1 MSQKISVI
9 IPVYNV
15 EKYLCACVNSVINQT
30 YKNLEI
36 ILVDDGSTDSSG
48 EICENLAKKDER
60 IKVYHKSNGGLSSA
74 RNYGLDK
81 KIGDYVFFLDSDDFI
96 DKTCLEKLFTLSKQT
111 SAEIASCLT
120 KRFNNEDE
128 IDENASAFQAETEEF
143 SRVEILEN
151 TFKKT
156 DNYYVISCAK
166 LFKSN
171 LFSSLRFTEGVIHE
185 DEFICH
191 RLYGQIN
198 KFVLLKEELYFYRE
212 NPCSITG
219 VKYNIKRPDY
229 LLALK
234 DRVEYFKQY
243 FPKLYIDFSLFFAYR
258 AIDLYFEVP
267 KIKEKKAIQKR
278 IKNIYKYAYKS
289 VKGIKTPSQK
299 RFKAFLISP
308 WIYKKV
314 FKK

>member
-36 ILVDDGSTDSSG
+36 ILVDDGSTDKSG
-48 EICENLAKKDER
+48 AICDEYALKDER
-60 IKVYHKSNGGLSSA
+60 IKVFHKSNGGLSSA
-74 RNYGLDK
+74 RNYGLDRMS
-81 KIGDYVFFLDSDDFI
+81 GDYVFFLDSDDFI
-96 DKTCLEKLFTLSKQT
+96 SLQCLEKMLEVSIEQNADIVSSLNKRFATESDLITQNTVKKEIVVYSSKQT
-111 SAEIASCLT
+111 
-120 KRFNNEDE
+120 
-128 IDENASAFQAETEEF
+128 
-143 SRVEILEN
+143 LEN

-156 DNYYVISCAK
+156 ENFFVVSWAK
-166 LFKSN
+166 LYKYKTFDN
-171 LFSSLRFTEGVIHE
+171 LRFTEGVIHE

-229 LLALK
+229 LLALE

-243 FPKLYIDFSLFFAYR
+243 FPKLYNDCALFFAYR

>member
-48 EICENLAKKDER
+48 AICDEYALKDER

-74 RNYGLDK
+74 RNYGLDRMS
-81 KIGDYVFFLDSDDFI
+81 GDYVFFLDSDDFI
-96 DKTCLEKLFTLSKQT
+96 SLQCLEKMLEVSIEQNADIVSSLNKRFATESDLITQNAVKKEIVVYSSKQT
-111 SAEIASCLT
+111 
-120 KRFNNEDE
+120 
-128 IDENASAFQAETEEF
+128 
-143 SRVEILEN
+143 LEN

-156 DNYYVISCAK
+156 ENFFVVSWAK
-166 LFKSN
+166 LYKYKTFDN
-171 LFSSLRFTEGVIHE
+171 LRFTEGVIHE

-243 FPKLYIDFSLFFAYR
+243 FPKLYNDCALFFAYR

>member
-1 MSQKISVI
+1 MSEKISVI

-15 EKYLCACVNSVINQT
+15 EKYLSACVNSVINQT
-30 YKNLEI
+30 YNNLEI
-36 ILVDDGSTDSSG
+36 ILVDDGSTDNSG
-48 EICENLAKKDER
+48 KICDEYALKDER
-60 IKVYHKSNGGLSSA
+60 IKVFHKSNGGLSSA
-74 RNYGLDK
+74 RNYGLDRK
-81 KIGDYVFFLDSDDFI
+81 SGEYVFFVDSDDFI
-96 DKTCLEKLFTLSKQT
+96 SLRCLEKLHELSIEQNADIVSSLNKRFTTENNLTTESNVKKEIAVYSNKQT
-111 SAEIASCLT
+111 
-120 KRFNNEDE
+120 
-128 IDENASAFQAETEEF
+128 
-143 SRVEILEN
+143 LEN

-156 DNYYVISCAK
+156 DNYFITSWSK
-166 LFKSN
+166 LYKNKMFDN
-171 LFSSLRFTEGVIHE
+171 LRFTEGVIHE

-191 RLYGQIN
+191 RLYGKAN

-229 LLALK
+229 LLALM
-234 DRVEYFKQY
+234 DRVDYFKEYF
-243 FPKLYIDFSLFFAYR
+243 PCLYTDFALFFAYR
-258 AIDLYFEVP
+258 CIDLYYEVP
-267 KIKEKKAIQKR
+267 NIKEKKEIQKR

-289 VKGIKTPSQK
+289 IKGIKTPSQK

>member
-36 ILVDDGSTDSSG
+36 ILVDDGSTDKSG
-48 EICENLAKKDER
+48 AICDEYALKDER
-60 IKVYHKSNGGLSSA
+60 IKVFHKSNGGLSSA
-74 RNYGLDK
+74 RNYGLDRMS
-81 KIGDYVFFLDSDDFI
+81 GDYVFFLDSDDFI
-96 DKTCLEKLFTLSKQT
+96 SLQCLEKMLEVSIEQNADIVSSLNKRFATESDLITQNTVKKEIVVYSSKQT
-111 SAEIASCLT
+111 
-120 KRFNNEDE
+120 
-128 IDENASAFQAETEEF
+128 
-143 SRVEILEN
+143 LEN

-156 DNYYVISCAK
+156 ENFFVVSWAK
-166 LFKSN
+166 LYKYKTFDN
-171 LFSSLRFTEGVIHE
+171 LRFTEGVIHE

-229 LLALK
+229 LLALE
-234 DRVEYFKQY
+234 DRVEYFKT
-243 FPKLYIDFSLFFAYR
+243 IFS
-258 AIDLYFEVP
+258 
-267 KIKEKKAIQKR
+267 KAI
-278 IKNIYKYAYKS
+278 
-289 VKGIKTPSQK
+289 
-299 RFKAFLISP
+299 
-308 WIYKKV
+308 
-314 FKK
+314 

>member
-36 ILVDDGSTDSSG
+36 ILVDDGSTDKSG
-48 EICENLAKKDER
+48 AICDEYALKDER
-60 IKVYHKSNGGLSSA
+60 IKVFHKSNGGLSSA
-74 RNYGLDK
+74 RNYGLDRMS
-81 KIGDYVFFLDSDDFI
+81 GDYVFFLDSDDFI
-96 DKTCLEKLFTLSKQT
+96 SLQCLEKMLEVSIEQNADIVSSLNKRFATESDLITQNTVKKEIVVYSSKQT
-111 SAEIASCLT
+111 
-120 KRFNNEDE
+120 
-128 IDENASAFQAETEEF
+128 
-143 SRVEILEN
+143 LEN

-156 DNYYVISCAK
+156 ENFFVVSWAK
-166 LFKSN
+166 LYKYKTFDN
-171 LFSSLRFTEGVIHE
+171 LRFTEGVIHE

-243 FPKLYIDFSLFFAYR
+243 FPKLYIDFALFFAYR

>member
-36 ILVDDGSTDSSG
+36 ILVDDGSTDKSG
-48 EICENLAKKDER
+48 AICDEYALKDER
-60 IKVYHKSNGGLSSA
+60 IKVFHKSNGGLSSA
-74 RNYGLDK
+74 RNYGLDRMS
-81 KIGDYVFFLDSDDFI
+81 GDYVFFLDSDDFI
-96 DKTCLEKLFTLSKQT
+96 SLQCLEKMLEVSIEQNADIVSSLNKRFATESDLITQNTVKKEIVVYSSKQT
-111 SAEIASCLT
+111 
-120 KRFNNEDE
+120 
-128 IDENASAFQAETEEF
+128 
-143 SRVEILEN
+143 LEN

-156 DNYYVISCAK
+156 ENFFVVSWAK
-166 LFKSN
+166 LYKYKTFDN
-171 LFSSLRFTEGVIHE
+171 LRFTEGVIHE

-243 FPKLYIDFSLFFAYR
+243 FPKLYNDCALFFAYR

-267 KIKEKKAIQKR
+267 KIKEKKVIQKR

>member
-1 MSQKISVI
+1 MSEKISVI

-15 EKYLCACVNSVINQT
+15 EKYLSACVNSVINQT

-36 ILVDDGSTDSSG
+36 ILVDDGSTDKSG
-48 EICENLAKKDER
+48 EICDEYALKDER
-60 IKVYHKSNGGLSSA
+60 IKVYHKQNGGLSSA
-74 RNYGLDK
+74 RNYGLDRK
-81 KIGDYVFFLDSDDFI
+81 NGDYVFFLDSDDFI
-96 DKTCLEKLFTLSKQT
+96 SLRCLEKLHEVSIEQNADIVSALNKRFTTESDLTLQKTVKKEIVVYSNKQT
-111 SAEIASCLT
+111 
-120 KRFNNEDE
+120 
-128 IDENASAFQAETEEF
+128 
-143 SRVEILEN
+143 LEN
-151 TFKKT
+151 TFKRT
-156 DNYYVISCAK
+156 ENYFVISCAK
-166 LFKSN
+166 LYKN
-171 LFSSLRFTEGVIHE
+171 RLFDNLRFTEGVIHE

-191 RLYGQIN
+191 RLYGKAN
-198 KFVLLKEELYFYRE
+198 KFVLLLEELYLYRE

-234 DRVEYFKQY
+234 DRVDYFKEN
-243 FPKLYIDFSLFFAYR
+243 FSELYSDCALFFAYR
-258 AIDLYFEVP
+258 CIDLYFEVP
-267 KIKEKKAIQKR
+267 KIKEKKEILKR